1 MRALWLHYPDD
12 SVATARGDEYLFGR
26 EILVAPVLER
36 GARTRILCICLVE
49 RGTTSGI
56 RSASKAAG
64 SSIRRVDLETTPL
77 YVRAGAVIAMGPV
90 NSRMS
95 PQNVTAPITLWIH
108 PGADGASSL
117 YEDDGESFDYRVGE
131 FMRIHLTW
139 SDHQRRLSARL
150 ATDSKMIGSS
160 ERKFVVHVAG
170 ESTARNLRFMAAQS
184 KSRCDSTLNHD
195 SHPIARICPPASVR
209 ARMPAS
215 VLRSIWHHKDV

>member
-26 EILVAPVLER
+26 EILVAPVLEK
-36 GARTRILCICLVE
+36 GARTRSLYLP
-49 RGTTSGI
+49 RGTWYDFWNKERVEGG
-56 RSASKAAG
+56 REL
-64 SSIRRVDLETTPL
+64 IRRVDLETTPL

-90 NSRMS
+90 KQYVSE
-95 PQNVTAPITLWIH
+95 NVTAPITLWIH

-150 ATDSKMIGSS
+150 ATDSKMIGLLRAEVGRACRRRIDEPGICVSWPPN
-160 ERKFVVHVAG
+160 
-170 ESTARNLRFMAAQS
+170 RNQGVTQLLITIR
-184 KSRCDSTLNHD
+184 TLL
-195 SHPIARICPPASVR
+195 PEFALQPASGL
-209 ARMPAS
+209 RMPAS